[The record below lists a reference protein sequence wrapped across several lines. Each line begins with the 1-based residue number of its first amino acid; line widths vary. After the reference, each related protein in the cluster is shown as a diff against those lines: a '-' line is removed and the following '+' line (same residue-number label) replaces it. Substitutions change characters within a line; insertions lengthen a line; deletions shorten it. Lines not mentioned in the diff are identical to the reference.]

1 MLLWI
6 KSWGKRNNASSVVQV
21 ILCVSSVFDES
32 GGVKD
37 TVYLNSAQTRGTVS
51 GTVLVNFKLNQQ
63 LLEFA
68 KQ

>member
-1 MLLWI
+1 M
-6 KSWGKRNNASSVVQV
+6 VQV
-21 ILCVSSVFDES
+21 ILCVGSVFDES

>member
-1 MLLWI
+1 MI
-6 KSWGKRNNASSVVQV
+6 QV
-21 ILCVSSVFDES
+21 ILRVGSVFDES
-32 GGVKD
+32 GVVKD

-51 GTVLVNFKLNQQ
+51 GTVLVNLKLNQQ

>member
-6 KSWGKRNNASSVVQV
+6 KSWGKRNNPSSVIQV
-21 ILCVSSVFDES
+21 ILRVGSVFDES

-37 TVYLNSAQTRGTVS
+37 TVYLNSAQTKGTVS

>member
-1 MLLWI
+1 MLFWI
-6 KSWGKRNNASSVVQV
+6 KSWGKRNNTPSVIQV
-21 ILCVSSVFDES
+21 ILRVGSVFDES

-37 TVYLNSAQTRGTVS
+37 AVYLNSAQTRGTVS

>member
-1 MLLWI
+1 M
-6 KSWGKRNNASSVVQV
+6 
-21 ILCVSSVFDES
+21 ILRVGSVFDES

-37 TVYLNSAQTRGTVS
+37 AVYLNSAQTRGTVS